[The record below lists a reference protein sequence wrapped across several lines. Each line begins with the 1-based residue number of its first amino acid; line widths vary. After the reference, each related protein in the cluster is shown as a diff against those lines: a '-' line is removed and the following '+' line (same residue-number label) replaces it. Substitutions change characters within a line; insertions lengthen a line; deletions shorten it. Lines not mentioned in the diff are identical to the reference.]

1 MKKIIVI
8 LTIGLSIINLNA
20 QDPIHTQFFMIPE
33 TLSSSFTGAKQST
46 RAGIIHRTQWP
57 GLDFSINTQFAFVD
71 NWFEEVN
78 SGIGISVLNH
88 KETTTRYNF
97 TQVNLNYAY
106 QFAINDEWNVRPSLS
121 VGYGSKDFGFQNL
134 LLEDQINIF
143 TGIINVNSI
152 DPVNLN
158 DSVRFIDF
166 GASVLFN
173 NENSWIGFTLKH
185 LNKPNISMDVNGQEN
200 LEMFMSL
207 HSSLYIPFG
216 KYRNYKYSNKL
227 FLLTNAMHQGSYSRL
242 DIGAKYDMD
251 QFSLGLLAA
260 TNPIKTDSNSHF
272 LTSINA
278 FIGMDW
284 EGFRFG
290 YSYDFNVTQIGRTG
304 GVYELSVT
312 YDFLNNDNCFGCP
325 DY

>member
-1 MKKIIVI
+1 MKKLLYIFA
-8 LTIGLSIINLNA
+8 LATFFKGYS
-20 QDPIHTQFFMIPE
+20 QDPIHTQFFMVPE

-57 GLDFSINTQFAFVD
+57 GLNFSINTQFAFVD
-71 NWFEEVN
+71 NWFEEVK

-106 QFAINDEWNVRPSLS
+106 QFQISDEWNVHPSIS

-134 LLEDQINIF
+134 VLEDQINIF
-143 TGIINVNSI
+143 SGIINANSI
-152 DPVNLN
+152 DPINLN
-158 DSVRFIDF
+158 ESVRFLDF
-166 GASVLFN
+166 SASVLFN
-173 NENSWIGFTLKH
+173 SENSWIGFTVKH
-185 LNKPNISMDVNGQEN
+185 LNRPNISMEIGGQEN
-200 LEMFMSL
+200 LDMFMSL
-207 HSSLYIPFG
+207 HGSLYIPFG
-216 KYRNYKYSNKL
+216 DYRNDNKL
-227 FLLTNAMHQGSYSRL
+227 FVLANGMMQGAYNRFDL
-242 DIGAKYDMD
+242 GAKYEMD
-251 QFSLGLLAA
+251 RFSFGLLAA
-260 TNPIKTDSNSHF
+260 TNPIKTDPNSHF

-278 FIGMDW
+278 FVGMDW

-290 YSYDFNVTQIGRTG
+290 YSYDFNVTEIGRTG
-304 GVYELSVT
+304 GVYELSIS

>member
-1 MKKIIVI
+1 MKKYIVI
-8 LTIGLSIINLNA
+8 LTVLACVKAYA

-57 GLDFSINTQFAFVD
+57 GLNFSLNTQFAFFD
-71 NWFEEVN
+71 NWLEEVN

-88 KETTTRYNF
+88 QETTTRYNF

-106 QFAINDEWNVRPSLS
+106 QFPISSEWNARPSIS
-121 VGYGSKDFGFQNL
+121 FGYGSKDFGFQNL

-143 TGIINVNSI
+143 SGIINNASI
-152 DPVNLN
+152 DPIDLN
-158 DSVRFIDF
+158 ESVRFIDF
-166 GASVLFN
+166 SASVLFN
-173 NENSWIGFTLKH
+173 SENSWVGLTFKH
-185 LNKPNISMDVNGQEN
+185 LNKPNISMQFDGQDN

-207 HSSLYIPFG
+207 HGSVYIPTG
-216 KYRNYKYSNKL
+216 GYRNDNKL
-227 FLLTNAMHQGSYSRL
+227 FVLANAMQQGDYNRFDL
-242 DIGAKYDMD
+242 GAKYQMD
-251 QFSLGLLAA
+251 DFSFALLAA
-260 TNPIKTDSNSHF
+260 TNPNKVDPNSHF

-278 FIGMDW
+278 FMGLDW

-290 YSYDFNVTQIGRTG
+290 YSYDFNMTEIGRTG
-304 GVYELSVT
+304 GVYELSIS
-312 YDFLNNDNCFGCP
+312 YDFFNNYECFGCP

>member
-1 MKKIIVI
+1 MKKLLITILLLGIVK
-8 LTIGLSIINLNA
+8 GFA

-57 GLDFSINTQFAFVD
+57 GLNFSINTQFAFVD
-71 NWFEEVN
+71 NWFEEIN
-78 SGIGISVLNH
+78 SGVGISVLNH

-106 QFAINDEWNVRPSLS
+106 QFPISDEWNVRPSIS
-121 VGYGSKDFGFQNL
+121 VGYGAKDFGFQNL
-134 LLEDQINIF
+134 VLEDQINIF
-143 TGIINVNSI
+143 SGIINVNSI
-152 DPVNLN
+152 DPINLN
-158 DSVRFIDF
+158 ETVRFLDF
-166 GASVLFN
+166 SASVLFN
-173 NENSWIGFTLKH
+173 SENSWVGFTVKH
-185 LNKPNISMDVNGQEN
+185 LNKPNISMEMEGQDN

-207 HSSLYIPFG
+207 HGSFYIPFG
-216 KYRNYKYSNKL
+216 DYQNDNRL
-227 FLLTNAMHQGSYSRL
+227 FILTNGMMQGAYNRF
-242 DIGAKYDMD
+242 DIGAKYEMD
-251 QFSLGLLAA
+251 RFAFGLLAA
-260 TNPIKTDSNSHF
+260 TNPIKTDPNSHF

-278 FIGMDW
+278 FVGMDW

-290 YSYDFNVTQIGRTG
+290 YSYDFNVTEIGRTG
-304 GVYELSVT
+304 GVYELSIS